1 MTSFL
6 KTNILAIVNV
16 SELWPAPLTF
26 IYVHC
31 ATRFSWGLLPCYPG
45 PLKCFCAPSHQILA
59 KSAPQ
64 KARNRDK
71 ADFATKVR
79 ESSMNNW
86 GTFDSKSLFKG
97 GTFDSLSLVLTFS
110 GGTFED
116 FTTTKSPYLRR
127 LPDSGQKRVWH
138 QSYVPPHTAVCPHPW
153 VPWV

>member
-1 MTSFL
+1 MQ
-6 KTNILAIVNV
+6 
-16 SELWPAPLTF
+16 
-26 IYVHC
+26 
-31 ATRFSWGLLPCYPG
+31 GPG
-45 PLKCFCAPSHQILA
+45 PLKCFCAPSHHILA

-97 GTFDSLSLVLTFS
+97 GKFDSLSPVLTFP

-116 FTTTKSPYLRR
+116 FTTTKSP
-127 LPDSGQKRVWH
+127 
-138 QSYVPPHTAVCPHPW
+138 
-153 VPWV
+153 

>member
-1 MTSFL
+1 MRNSD
-6 KTNILAIVNV
+6 LAQSKVFEYKLDQSGQVIGGRG
-16 SELWPAPLTF
+16 F
-26 IYVHC
+26 Q
-31 ATRFSWGLLPCYPG
+31 RGKGPG
-45 PLKCFCAPSHQILA
+45 PLKCFCAPSHHILA

-97 GTFDSLSLVLTFS
+97 GTFDSLSQVLKFS

-116 FTTTKSPYLRR
+116 FTTTKSP
-127 LPDSGQKRVWH
+127 
-138 QSYVPPHTAVCPHPW
+138 
-153 VPWV
+153 

>member
-1 MTSFL
+1 MELVIPLATSIDRLCFAPP
-6 KTNILAIVNV
+6 ILQKHFV
-16 SELWPAPLTF
+16 
-26 IYVHC
+26 
-31 ATRFSWGLLPCYPG
+31 LLLGTGPG
-45 PLKCFCAPSHQILA
+45 PLKCFCAPSHHILA

-97 GTFDSLSLVLTFS
+97 GKFDSLSPVLTFP

-116 FTTTKSPYLRR
+116 FTTTKSP
-127 LPDSGQKRVWH
+127 
-138 QSYVPPHTAVCPHPW
+138 
-153 VPWV
+153 